1 MNKLLLVASSATLLN
16 AWELPAE
23 DHPFHPMKLMQ
34 EHGRLQQTYD
44 AGLIEPLVGRNFIS
58 IVLTDLVNIIA
69 NPSWRSLWAIFVD
82 VGAFF
87 ALPLLGG
94 TMNAT
99 VQHNVEKDPL
109 TYQHA

>member
-1 MNKLLLVASSATLLN
+1 M
-16 AWELPAE
+16 
-23 DHPFHPMKLMQ
+23 
-34 EHGRLQQTYD
+34 
-44 AGLIEPLVGRNFIS
+44 IEPLVGRNFIS
-58 IVLTDLVNIIA
+58 VVLTDLVNIIA
-69 NPSWRSLWAIFVD
+69 NPSWASLGAIFVD

-99 VQHNVEKDPL
+99 VQHNVDKDPL